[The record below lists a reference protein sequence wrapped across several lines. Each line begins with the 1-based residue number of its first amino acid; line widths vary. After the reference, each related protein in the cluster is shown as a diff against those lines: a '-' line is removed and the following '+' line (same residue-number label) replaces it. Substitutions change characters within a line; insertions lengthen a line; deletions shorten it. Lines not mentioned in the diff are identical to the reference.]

1 MSEIRKGLNVV
12 SDDVIIKTFIDDIS
26 SNQNLNLGSGYDNN
40 NSISY
45 PITLSHLTTSVGE
58 KKAVCV
64 KEGLVGI
71 DTEAPKS
78 KLHIDKT
85 YWGLDDFTSNTK
97 PVSIINKHTCITNQ
111 NGYYKIAQL
120 TKPTGHE
127 LQAGLNI
134 KGTIVN
140 NDIEFDNGNTGPPF
154 GFNTGNFMQFDITI
168 MMTSANKSSSEE
180 PNMYMIGTVNGS
192 AYASPTSL
200 GNPGSGADIIV
211 STNNSTLGETIPKA
225 VILYLPSG
233 VVCNLEITG
242 IGFFQDNTIDSCQL
256 DYDGNRN
263 AAITDCYAD
272 FQSPYSL
279 QLSDKDKNDIV
290 FNTPIG
296 LGIRENYPY
305 STLAVNG
312 NVSIGS
318 GFSAA
323 GATQDKE
330 GSNALI
336 EHSTSH
342 NNGLIVEGNVGIGV
356 NTPLN
361 KLQVM
366 GNLTLGDGP
375 GTFVGFNTY
384 YDTDWKFVDTQGIVG
399 GVTSYNKEGWVIQQV
414 QTGSNPDVP
423 NNRLDINRVFTNNGS
438 EVQKTPVITIKAS
451 QQIISSAMNPNGE
464 VKTDDASANF
474 IGINTTTPSCILDI
488 SGTDALKIP
497 CGSNEERPEIN
508 VKAVEGMI
516 RYNTTEMQ
524 FQGYSYDSFNPTS
537 GSWKGLGGIIDV
549 DQNTLIIAET
559 GPTTDEDQL
568 RFFTS
573 ARTGDAT
580 DAVNDAFQ
588 TDRKLQMIIH
598 NTTGGVAIGNT
609 YATDVGNSHGNVS
622 ASLDYTIGSGYY
634 APPADG
640 LLVEGDVGI
649 GTNNPLCMLDVSGT
663 NALKIPSG
671 NNNERPTANVTAVE
685 GMIRYNTE
693 ELQFQG
699 YSYDSFPTGS
709 GPLGTWKGLGGVIDV
724 DQDTKI
730 IAEISATND
739 DDQLQFHTASGYVDN
754 VYYFTVSDMA
764 SFGNKYF
771 VSSSDNQSVSFHNDH
786 GSTSTYKEHI
796 RYGTQH
802 PVLTLYK
809 GKTYR
814 FDYSHSSAQ
823 TAHPVRISNALTND
837 NKPANMTQDYG
848 EYLISTSNFYVDWT
862 PTVNGNYY
870 YGCENHG
877 GMGATDPVNGVNI
890 IVEEEPAI
898 SGTIKMVLDNTNGGL
913 VIGNTY
919 STEVTNSEIIGAQL
933 GLKKNKPPKDGLLVE
948 GKVGIG
954 VRQPMEAL
962 EISGNI
968 MKYGS
973 VRPYDWS
980 GGVTHFDFYSDG
992 GTFGAGTYG
1001 EGNLYF
1007 TANRDGEG
1015 YFYKNLFI
1023 GDSFYNTTLKY
1034 RDINDF
1040 TTGNRALLALATSSA
1055 SEDASIVLSTLDTSK
1070 KSMLKL
1076 TSHATGVTLNTD
1088 INSNANGLELSL
1100 SDEAYLKTNGT
1111 YNLNLGVGNFQ
1122 HLRINSDGKGIEM
1135 FNQYIGTNSQ
1145 TPITNVSTCSML
1157 PATPDG
1163 CLSVN
1168 GFINCHALMNRG
1180 EVGNTPAGIVFGT
1193 GTTTGAADNSVT
1205 YADDEI
1211 SLLTNGLS
1219 RLHVAS
1225 NGTVTIHPSL
1235 IINGTSTFNNT
1246 VTSTHQIEGLSFN
1259 ATSDARYKENVIEL
1273 SNALEKITSIRGVN
1287 FNFIGESKKHGGIIA
1302 QEVEKVI
1309 PEAINKEN
1317 DDKWSA
1323 NYNTL
1328 IGYLI
1333 ESVKEL
1339 KKENDELKEELS
1351 SKTEV
1356 ITKLFSDVSI
1366 IKDML
1371 KLKI

>member
-12 SDDVIIKTFIDDIS
+12 SNDVIIKTFIDDIS
-26 SNQNLNLGSGYDNN
+26 SNQNLNLGSGYDSN

-45 PITLSHLTTSVGE
+45 PITLSHLTSTGE

-85 YWGLDDFTSNTK
+85 YWGLDDFTSNNK

-111 NGYYKIAQL
+111 NGYYKIAQI

-140 NDIEFDNGNTGPPF
+140 NDIKFDNGNDIPPF
-154 GFNTGNFMQFDITI
+154 GFNASNFMQFDITI
-168 MMTSANKSSSEE
+168 MMTSANVNSGEE

-192 AYASPTSL
+192 AYASPTSP

-211 STNNSTLGETIPKA
+211 STNSSTLGETIPKA

-242 IGFFQDNTIDSCQL
+242 VGFFQDNTVDSCQL

-263 AAITDCYAD
+263 VAITDCYAD

-279 QLSDKDKNDIV
+279 QLSDKNKNDIV

-323 GATQDKE
+323 GTTQDKE
-330 GSNALI
+330 GSTDLI

-384 YDTDWKFVDTQGIVG
+384 YDTDWKFVDTQGLVG
-399 GVTSYNKEGWVIQQV
+399 GVTAYNKEGWVIQQV

-423 NNRLDINRVFTNNGS
+423 NNRLDINRVFTNNGGNI
-438 EVQKTPVITIKAS
+438 QKTPVITIKAS
-451 QQIISSAMNPNGE
+451 QQNLSNAILPNGE

-537 GSWKGLGGIIDV
+537 GSWKGLGGVIDV
-549 DQNTLIIAET
+549 DQNTLIVAET

-580 DAVNDAFQ
+580 NAVNDAFQ

-609 YATDVGNSHGNVS
+609 YATDVGNSHGNVP

-634 APPADG
+634 APPENG

-649 GTNNPLCMLDVSGT
+649 GTNNPSCMLDVSGT
-663 NALKIPSG
+663 NALKIPCG
-671 NNNERPTANVTAVE
+671 NNSQRPTAGGTAVE

-699 YSYDSFPTGS
+699 YSYDSFNPTT
-709 GPLGTWKGLGGVIDV
+709 GTWKGLGGVIDV

-754 VYYFTVSDMA
+754 VYYFTVTNLG
-764 SFGNKYF
+764 SFGNRYF
-771 VSSSDNQSVSFHNDH
+771 VSSSDNQSVSFYNNS
-786 GSTSTYKEHI
+786 GNFTTS
-796 RYGTQH
+796 YGTQH

-823 TAHPVRISNALTND
+823 GTHPLRISNALD
-837 NKPANMTQDYG
+837 SSNKPTSMSATEFG
-848 EYLISTSNFYVDWT
+848 EYQISTSNFYIDWT

-870 YGCENHG
+870 YGCGSHG
-877 GMGATDPVNGVNI
+877 GMAGTGSNI
-890 IVEEEPAI
+890 IVQDEPAI

-913 VIGNTY
+913 AIGNTY
-919 STEVTNSEIIGAQL
+919 STEVTNSEISGAQL

-962 EISGNI
+962 EINGNI
-968 MKYGS
+968 TKHGL
-973 VRPYDWS
+973 VRPAGWG
-980 GGVTHFDFYSDG
+980 GGVTHYDFYSDG
-992 GTFGAGTYG
+992 GSFGGGKPGGGTG
-1001 EGNLYF
+1001 DTYF
-1007 TANRDGEG
+1007 KVTHGRA
-1015 YFYKNLFI
+1015 YFYENIFI
-1023 GDSFYNTTLKY
+1023 GDSFYNTTAKSPSPQQFSS
-1034 RDINDF
+1034 NK
-1040 TTGNRALLALATSSA
+1040 ALLALATSSA
-1055 SEDASIVLSTLDTSK
+1055 SEDASIVLSTLHSNK

-1076 TSHATGVTLNTD
+1076 TSAATGITTTD
-1088 INSNANGLELSL
+1088 QTASGKVDSNASGLELSL

-1122 HLRINSDGKGIEM
+1122 HLRINSDGNGIEM
-1135 FNQYIGTNSQ
+1135 FNQYVGTTSQ
-1145 TPITNVSTCSML
+1145 TSIPNVTTCTTLQAS
-1157 PATPDG
+1157 PGG
-1163 CLSVN
+1163 CLSIN

-1180 EVGNTPAGIVFGT
+1180 ETLQNATGIVFGT
-1193 GTTTGAADNSVT
+1193 GPTDTQAVNSFG
-1205 YADDEI
+1205 YGPDQI
-1211 SLLTNGLS
+1211 SFVTNGLR

-1225 NGTVTIHPSL
+1225 GGTVTIDPSL
-1235 IINGTSTFNNT
+1235 VVNGASTFNNT

-1259 ATSDARYKENVIEL
+1259 ATSDARYKENVTDL

-1356 ITKLFSDVSI
+1356 ISKMHSDISI
-1366 IKDML
+1366 IKEML

>member
-26 SNQNLNLGSGYDNN
+26 SNQNLNLGSGYDSN

-45 PITLSHLTTSVGE
+45 PITLSHLTTSAGE

-140 NDIEFDNGNTGPPF
+140 NDIEFDNGNGVPPF

-168 MMTSANKSSSEE
+168 MMTSANKLVNASEE

-192 AYASPTSL
+192 AYASPTSP

-211 STNNSTLGETIPKA
+211 STNSSTLGETIPKA

-242 IGFFQDNTIDSCQL
+242 VGFFQDNNIDSCQL

-330 GSNALI
+330 GSFDLI

-384 YDTDWKFVDTQGIVG
+384 YDAVNSEWKFVDSEGLIG
-399 GVTSYNKEGWVIQQV
+399 GTTTTYKKEGWVIRQE

-423 NNRLDINRVFTNNGS
+423 NNRLDINRIFNNGS
-438 EVQKTPVITIKAS
+438 NLQKTPVITIKAS
-451 QQIISSAMNPNGE
+451 QLNLSNARPNGE
-464 VKTDDASANF
+464 VNTDDASANF

-537 GSWKGLGGIIDV
+537 GSWKGLGGVIDV

-609 YATDVGNSHGNVS
+609 YATDVGNSHANNTPR
-622 ASLDYTIGSGYY
+622 DYTIDSNSSNY
-634 APPADG
+634 APPENG

-649 GTNNPLCMLDVSGT
+649 GTNNPSCMLDVSGT
-663 NALKIPSG
+663 NALKIPCG
-671 NNNERPTANVTAVE
+671 NNSQRPTAGGTAVE

-699 YSYDSFPTGS
+699 YSYDSFNPTT
-709 GPLGTWKGLGGVIDV
+709 GTWKGLGGVIDV

-754 VYYFTVSDMA
+754 VYYFTVSNMG

-771 VSSSDNQSVSFHNDH
+771 VSSSDNQSVSFHNDS
-786 GSTSTYKEHI
+786 GNFTT
-796 RYGTQH
+796 RYGTPY

-814 FDYSHSSAQ
+814 FDFSHTSN
-823 TAHPVRISNALTND
+823 TGHPLRISNALDSENR
-837 NKPANMTQDYG
+837 P
-848 EYLISTSNFYVDWT
+848 TSNFTGHGEYQISTLNSYIDWT

-870 YGCENHG
+870 YGCGSHG
-877 GMGATDPVNGVNI
+877 GMAANTPTDHNI
-890 IVEEEPAI
+890 IVEDEPAI

-919 STEVTNSEIIGAQL
+919 STEVTNSEISGLQL

-962 EISGNI
+962 EINGNI
-968 MKYGS
+968 LKHGS
-973 VRPYDWS
+973 VRPHGWG

-992 GTFGAGTYG
+992 GTFGAGAN
-1001 EGNLYF
+1001 EGHLYF

-1015 YFYKNLFI
+1015 YFYKSLFI

-1040 TTGNRALLALATSSA
+1040 TTGNKALLALATSSA
-1055 SEDASIVLSTLDTSK
+1055 SEDASIVLSTLNSNK

-1076 TSHATGVTLNTD
+1076 TSAATGVTLNTN
-1088 INSNANGLELSL
+1088 INSNASGLELSL

-1122 HLRINSDGKGIEM
+1122 HLRINSDGNGIEM
-1135 FNQYIGTNSQ
+1135 FNQYVGTTSQ
-1145 TPITNVSTCSML
+1145 TSIAGVTTCTTL
-1157 PATPDG
+1157 PASPGG
-1163 CLSVN
+1163 CLSIN
-1168 GFINCHALMNRG
+1168 GFINCHALMNRA
-1180 EVGNTPAGIVFGT
+1180 ETLHAATGIVFGT
-1193 GTTTGAADNSVT
+1193 GVTDNASSTSNTVT
-1205 YADDEI
+1205 YTTDQI
-1211 SLLTNGLS
+1211 TLLTGGLS
-1219 RLHVAS
+1219 RLHVAVD
-1225 NGTVTIHPSL
+1225 GTVTIHPSL
-1235 IINGTSTFNNT
+1235 VVNGASTFNNT

-1351 SKTEV
+1351 SKTQV
-1356 ITKLFSDVSI
+1356 ITKLFSDVST